1 MKPKEYTYE
10 NIFGDTVTVS
20 TKEQN
25 PMLRAYGV
33 GPTDKRCK
41 ECVFFIRKQLGG
53 TYFKCQF
60 RGNTN
65 GAATDHRANWPTC
78 KRFIERIA
86 KLIT

>member
-1 MKPKEYTYE
+1 MKAKEVTYE
-10 NIFGDTVTVS
+10 TIFGEMVTVT
-20 TKEQN
+20 TKQQN
-25 PMLRAYGV
+25 PMLRAYGP
-33 GPTDKRCK
+33 GPSDKRCK
-41 ECVFFIRKQLGG
+41 ECVYFIRKEFSH

-65 GAATDHRANWPTC
+65 GPATDHRANWPTC